1 MNNNETVKHV
11 ILYISITLLLITVT
25 FSASRAYYLA
35 RITVTDKINDT
46 SITNANL
53 DIDFLTSQ
61 YINEPKLMLI
71 NDSDREASAP
81 YTSFAITSK
90 STSTISA
97 DYTLYLTDFTISD
110 NFVSNDFKW
119 ELARKN
125 DSGETQVATG
135 NFANAVTGEDY
146 TLTTASITI
155 APQDTHQYIFR
166 IWLSYTDSDQAN
178 LLNGSFSG
186 KIALTTGKIT
196 NKGK

>member
-1 MNNNETVKHV
+1 MNNNETIKHV

-166 IWLSYTDSDQAN
+166 IWLSYTDNDQAN

>member
-25 FSASRAYYLA
+25 FSASSAYYLA

-166 IWLSYTDSDQAN
+166 IWLSYTDNDQAN

>member
-25 FSASRAYYLA
+25 FSASKAYYLA

-71 NDSDREASAP
+71 NDSDRGASAP

>member
-35 RITVTDKINDT
+35 RITVADKINDT
-46 SITNANL
+46 YIMNANL

-71 NDSDREASAP
+71 NDSDRAASAP

-119 ELARKN
+119 ELVRKN

-135 NFANAVTGEDY
+135 NFANAVTGKDY
-146 TLTTASITI
+146 TLTTANITI

-166 IWLSYTDSDQAN
+166 IWLSYTDNDQAN

>member
-1 MNNNETVKHV
+1 MNNNETVKNV

-166 IWLSYTDSDQAN
+166 IWLSYTDKDQAN

>member
-1 MNNNETVKHV
+1 MSKF
-11 ILYISITLLLITVT
+11 ISSITT
-25 FSASRAYYLA
+25 
-35 RITVTDKINDT
+35 
-46 SITNANL
+46 ANV
-53 DIDFLTSQ
+53 DIDVLTCQ
-61 YINEPKLMLI
+61 YINDPKLMLI
-71 NDSDREASAP
+71 NDSDRVASAP

-119 ELARKN
+119 ELVRKN

-135 NFANAVTGEDY
+135 NFANAVTGKDY
-146 TLTTASITI
+146 TLTTANITI

-166 IWLSYTDSDQAN
+166 IWLSYTDNDQAN

>member
-35 RITVTDKINDT
+35 RITVTDNINDT

-61 YINEPKLMLI
+61 YINETKLMLI
-71 NDSDREASAP
+71 NDSDRVASAP

-119 ELARKN
+119 ELVRKN

-135 NFANAVTGEDY
+135 NFANAVTGKDY
-146 TLTTASITI
+146 TLTTANVTI

-166 IWLSYTDSDQAN
+166 IWLSYTDNDQAN

>member
-146 TLTTASITI
+146 TLTTASISI

-166 IWLSYTDSDQAN
+166 IWLSYTDNDQAN

>member
-166 IWLSYTDSDQAN
+166 IWLSYTDNDQAN

>member
-35 RITVTDKINDT
+35 RITVADKINDT
-46 SITNANL
+46 SIMNANL

-71 NDSDREASAP
+71 NDSDRAASAP

-119 ELARKN
+119 ELVRKN

-135 NFANAVTGEDY
+135 NFANAVTGKDY
-146 TLTTASITI
+146 TLTTANITI

-166 IWLSYTDSDQAN
+166 IWLSYTDNDQAN

>member
-35 RITVTDKINDT
+35 RITVADKINDT

-71 NDSDREASAP
+71 NDSDRVASAP

-110 NFVSNDFKW
+110 NFVSNDFNGNLSEKMIVVKRKW
-119 ELARKN
+119 QLE
-125 DSGETQVATG
+125 
-135 NFANAVTGEDY
+135 
-146 TLTTASITI
+146 I
-155 APQDTHQYIFR
+155 
-166 IWLSYTDSDQAN
+166 
-178 LLNGSFSG
+178 LLM
-186 KIALTTGKIT
+186 L
-196 NKGK
+196 

>member
-35 RITVTDKINDT
+35 RITVTDNINDT

-71 NDSDREASAP
+71 NDSDRVASAP

-97 DYTLYLTDFTISD
+97 DYSLYLTDFTISD

-119 ELARKN
+119 ELVRKN

-135 NFANAVTGEDY
+135 NFANAVTGKDY
-146 TLTTASITI
+146 TLTTANVTI

-166 IWLSYTDSDQAN
+166 IWLSYTDNDQAN